1 MLTLIKLVRNLF
13 KQLKSDLTPTQIAVG
28 VFFGAVA
35 GLTPFGLHLLL
46 IFTLALLVNC
56 SMAACLLV
64 FGALKP
70 VGLALGGASFRV
82 GASLLENG
90 DGAFA
95 SIIRAISSA
104 PILAYLGFDRYV
116 VAGGFAIA
124 LPVAIVFAALFGLMV
139 ASYRRKLAPKLADAA
154 WFEKAMK
161 NGLFR
166 FFKWLIAGKDKEM
179 VEPKKRFLLLRP
191 FRAYMVAFI
200 PLLYIGLTVGG
211 GLYAQA
217 AINGIAAKGV
227 SQALGVQCTFGKI
240 EYSFFGQRLAFE
252 NFQLPDPSNTKDNMV
267 QVGGFEADLGFV
279 SLLSKQLHIEKLAV
293 KDVAANVTRKEDGK
307 LNVTDLP
314 AAQPQDEAAKS
325 KWSEYTD
332 WLSQKGK
339 DADWSEMWNK
349 YQEYRKKAAEE
360 RKAEEAKRARGEL
373 PKTPLAYNPDLRW
386 TSPKAGPML
395 RVDLLQVTNLALKM
409 TDRSGK
415 GAAPPGITSLKA
427 EGKSIS
433 EKPGWNGAPITLS
446 GEGLLADG
454 KSGKIR
460 FALEYLPTKSS
471 VDFSIDGVPV
481 VDWRPVY
488 EKTVPVTVEAG
499 KATLSTKAGVLTG
512 NIDGKAT
519 LRIDQLKVS
528 AKPGQKQIL
537 GLNPEMSGYAI
548 QGINAY
554 GEKLPVEVAAGVT
567 GPLDSPSVEAKL
579 SFLEIA
585 KKGLEMMG
593 RKELQKYIDAL
604 GGEVDALKKGVGD
617 KLAPIQGEAGK
628 AVDALKTGDVKGV
641 QDAATKIQGDTKA
654 LQNKDDLKKKTDDLK
669 GLLPGMKKE
678 EPKPEEP
685 KKDDKKK
692 KKEEKKPEEKKP

>member
-1 MLTLIKLVRNLF
+1 MLTLIKLIRNLF

-70 VGLALGGASFRV
+70 IGLALGAASFRV
-82 GASLLENG
+82 GTSLLENG
-90 DGAFA
+90 DGAYA
-95 SIIRAISSA
+95 SLIRGMSSA

-124 LPVAIVFAALFGLMV
+124 VPIAIVFAALFGFLV

-154 WFEKAMK
+154 WFEKAMQNK
-161 NGLFR
+161 LFR
-166 FFKWLIAGKDKEM
+166 FFKWLIAGKDKEL
-179 VEPKKRFLLLRP
+179 VEPKKRLILLRP

-211 GLYAQA
+211 GLYAQT

-240 EYSFFGQRLAFE
+240 DYSFFGQRLAFE
-252 NFQLPDPSNTKDNMV
+252 NFQLPDPSNTKEDMV
-267 QVGGFEADLGFV
+267 KVGGFEADLGFV
-279 SLLSKQLHIEKLAV
+279 SLLSKQLHIEKLMV
-293 KDVAANVTRKEDGK
+293 KDIAANVARKEDGK

-314 AAQPQDEAAKS
+314 GAQPQDEAAKS
-325 KWSEYTD
+325 KWAEYTE

-349 YQEYRKKAAEE
+349 YQEYRKKADEE

-373 PKTPLAYNPDLRW
+373 PKAQLAYNPDLRW
-386 TSPKAGPML
+386 TSPKAAPL
-395 RVDLLQVTNLALKM
+395 VRIDLIQIKNVAIKM

-415 GAAPPGITSLKA
+415 GGAPPGITSLEA
-427 EGKSIS
+427 EGKAIT
-433 EKPGWNGAPITLS
+433 EKPGWNGAPLTLTGS
-446 GEGLLADG
+446 GLLAG
-454 KSGKIR
+454 GSSGKLS
-460 FALEYLPTKSS
+460 FNVTHMPQKSD
-471 VDFSIDGVPV
+471 VEFKVDGVPV

-499 KATLSTKAGVLTG
+499 KATLSTKAGILTG
-512 NIDGKAT
+512 NIDGQAT

-554 GEKLPVEVAAGVT
+554 GEKLPVEVAAAVT
-567 GPLDSPSVEAKL
+567 GPLESPSVQTKVA
-579 SFLEIA
+579 FLEIA

-617 KLAPIQGEAGK
+617 KLAPVQGEATK
-628 AVDALKTGDVKGV
+628 AVEALKTGDVKGV
-641 QDAATKIQGDTKA
+641 QDAATKLQTDTKA
-654 LQNKDDLKKKTDDLK
+654 LQNKDELKKKTEDLK
-669 GLLPGMKKE
+669 KIGDLNPFN
-678 EPKPEEP
+678 
-685 KKDDKKK
+685 K
-692 KKEEKKPEEKKP
+692 KKEEKKDEKK

>member
-1 MLTLIKLVRNLF
+1 MLTLIKLIRNLF

-70 VGLALGGASFRV
+70 VGLALGGASFRL

-95 SIIRAISSA
+95 SIIRAVSSA

-124 LPVAIVFAALFGLMV
+124 LPIAIVFAALFGLGV

-166 FFKWLIAGKDKEM
+166 FFKWLIAGKDKEQ
-179 VEPKKRFLLLRP
+179 VEPKKRFILLRP

-200 PLLYIGLTVGG
+200 PLLYVGLTVGG

-252 NFQLPDPSNTKDNMV
+252 NFQLPDPSSTKDNMV

-279 SLLSKQLHIEKLAV
+279 SLLSKQLHIEKLRV
-293 KDVAANVTRKEDGK
+293 KDVAANVARKEDGK

-314 AAQPQDEAAKS
+314 GAQPQDEASKS

-360 RKAEEAKRARGEL
+360 RKAEEAKRAKGEL
-373 PKTPLAYNPDLRW
+373 PKTQLAYNPDLRW
-386 TSPKAGPML
+386 TSPKAGPMV
-395 RVDLLQVTNLALKM
+395 RVDLLQIKNVALKM

-415 GAAPPGITSLKA
+415 GAAPPGITSLDA

-433 EKPGWNGAPITLS
+433 EKPGWDGTPLTVTGA
-446 GEGLLADG
+446 GLLAG
-454 KSGKIR
+454 GSSGKIS
-460 FALEYLPTKSS
+460 FNLTTTPQKSDLEFK
-471 VDFSIDGVPV
+471 IDGVPV

-499 KATLSTKAGVLTG
+499 KATLSTKAGILTG

-554 GEKLPVEVAAGVT
+554 GEKLPVEVAVAVT

-585 KKGLEMMG
+585 KKGLEVMG
-593 RKELQKYIDAL
+593 RKELQKVIDAL
-604 GGEVDALKKGVGD
+604 GGEVDSLKKGVGD

-641 QDAATKIQGDTKA
+641 QDAATKLQTDTKA
-654 LQNKDDLKKKTDDLK
+654 LQNKDELKKKTEDLK
-669 GLLPGMKKE
+669 KIGDLNPFN
-678 EPKPEEP
+678 
-685 KKDDKKK
+685 K
-692 KKEEKKPEEKKP
+692 KKEEKKDEKK